1 MKVSSTYGTK
11 DQKISFVDKLTNNAT
26 GTTRK
31 IKEDSI
37 TVTKVKADGA
47 RETKNSHNLTV
58 NDGNVSI
65 VELSG
70 TELLSGE
77 LDPLGEK
84 EYYEIEYIVEETGV
98 NPDASTTTKITGSN
112 KAKVT
117 TKDYPYGKEDK
128 STPSVEWVGDK
139 LVPGINKEGKYDGES
154 KINWTIT
161 VNGDHM
167 ASLIGNKVVDE
178 LLKNGKVKL
187 MDFGAARDYTDF
199 GEKSLSIVLKP
210 GYAPEEQYRSRGIQ
224 GPWTDIYAL
233 SATIYKC
240 ITGITP
246 EESMQRVIEDSLEK
260 PSKYCKDIPK
270 GMENAI
276 MKGMSALQ
284 KNRYQNLKEFCEA
297 LYSDFEDAGEEKKK
311 PVSISDGTLKSVNEE
326 KEKAKS
332 GQNALG
338 TGMEKLQN
346 LTKQQKMIAGAAVIL
361 VVLLIFAGTSLS
373 GGKKQ
378 NSSTSNLP
386 TDREMVSD
394 VLKNS
399 QWEGTI
405 LNLRIIDDDN
415 NRQYEVYTADC
426 EIESKRQGGSGT
438 TSKAKITYKLQD
450 DEWVFVKCEKQN

>member
-1 MKVSSTYGTK
+1 MEENLYCLRKGTRLIGRYTIEKVLGQGGFGITYLGIDELHEK
-11 DQKISFVDKLTNNAT
+11 KVA
-26 GTTRK
+26 
-31 IKEDSI
+31 IKEFFPQGIVTRNIEYQD
-37 TVTKVKADGA
+37 TVTVTFVGEKDNYEKGKERFLKEARTMAKFSKDEGIVKALDFFEINNTAYIVMEYLEGITLKQYL
-47 RETKNSHNLTV
+47 RENER
-58 NDGNVSI
+58 I
-65 VELSG
+65 EPE
-70 TELLSGE
+70 ELLE
-77 LDPLGEK
+77 LFVPLIESLD
-84 EYYEIEYIVEETGV
+84 EIHSQGLIHRDIS
-98 NPDASTTTKITGSN
+98 PDNIMVLLGGKI
-112 KAKVT
+112 
-117 TKDYPYGKEDK
+117 
-128 STPSVEWVGDK
+128 
-139 LVPGINKEGKYDGES
+139 
-154 KINWTIT
+154 
-161 VNGDHM
+161 
-167 ASLIGNKVVDE
+167 
-178 LLKNGKVKL
+178 KL

-276 MKGMSALQ
+276 MKGMAALQ
-284 KNRYQNLKEFCEA
+284 KNPYQNLKEFCEA

-311 PVSISDGTLKSVNEE
+311 PVSKSDGTLKSVNEE

-346 LTKQQKMIAGAAVIL
+346 LTKKQKMIAGAAVIL

-386 TDREMVSD
+386 TEREMVSD
-394 VLKNS
+394 VVKNS

-405 LNLRIIDDDN
+405 LNLSIIDDDI

>member
-1 MKVSSTYGTK
+1 MEERDYHSLQKGTK
-11 DQKISFVDKLTNNAT
+11 LNGRYI
-26 GTTRK
+26 
-31 IKEDSI
+31 IEDVLGEGGFGI
-37 TVTKVKADGA
+37 TYAGRD
-47 RETKNSHNLTV
+47 
-58 NDGNVSI
+58 
-65 VELSG
+65 
-70 TELLSGE
+70 ELLGVKVAV
-77 LDPLGEK
+77 K
-84 EYYEIEYIVEETGV
+84 EYYPQGIVVRNNSVDDVVTVTYAKQKDVFNKGKTKFLEEARVIAKFNDQEGIVNVTDFFEANNTAYIVMEYLDGITLKEYIAENGV
-98 NPDASTTTKITGSN
+98 LSPEDILELMAPVLESLDEVHKQGLIHRDISPDNI
-112 KAKVT
+112 
-117 TKDYPYGKEDK
+117 
-128 STPSVEWVGDK
+128 
-139 LVPGINKEGKYDGES
+139 
-154 KINWTIT
+154 
-161 VNGDHM
+161 M
-167 ASLIGNKVVDE
+167 

-187 MDFGAARDYTDF
+187 MDFGAARDYKDF

-276 MKGMSALQ
+276 MKGMAALQ

-311 PVSISDGTLKSVNEE
+311 PVSKSDGTLKSVNEE

-346 LTKQQKMIAGAAVIL
+346 LTKKQKMIAGAAVIL

-386 TDREMVSD
+386 TEREMVSD
-394 VLKNS
+394 VVKNS

-405 LNLRIIDDDN
+405 LNLSIIDDDI

>member
-1 MKVSSTYGTK
+1 MEENLHCLRKGTRLIGRYTIEKVLGQGGFGITYLGIDELHEK
-11 DQKISFVDKLTNNAT
+11 KVA
-26 GTTRK
+26 
-31 IKEDSI
+31 IKEFFPQGIVTRNIEYQD
-37 TVTKVKADGA
+37 TVTVTFVGEKDNYEKGKERFLKEARTMAKFSKDEGIVKALDFFEINNTAYIVMEYLEGITLKQYL
-47 RETKNSHNLTV
+47 RENQRIAPEDL
-58 NDGNVSI
+58 I
-65 VELSG
+65 
-70 TELLSGE
+70 ELLVPLIES
-77 LDPLGEK
+77 LD
-84 EYYEIEYIVEETGV
+84 EIHSQGMIHRDIS
-98 NPDASTTTKITGSN
+98 PDNIM
-112 KAKVT
+112 VL
-117 TKDYPYGKEDK
+117 P
-128 STPSVEWVGDK
+128 
-139 LVPGINKEGKYDGES
+139 DGR
-154 KINWTIT
+154 I
-161 VNGDHM
+161 
-167 ASLIGNKVVDE
+167 
-178 LLKNGKVKL
+178 KL

-276 MKGMSALQ
+276 MKGMAALQ

-311 PVSISDGTLKSVNEE
+311 PVSKSDGTLKSVNEE

-338 TGMEKLQN
+338 TGMEKL
-346 LTKQQKMIAGAAVIL
+346 TKKQKMIAGAAVIL

-386 TDREMVSD
+386 TEREMVSD
-394 VLKNS
+394 VVKNS

-405 LNLRIIDDDN
+405 LNLSIIDDDI

>member
-1 MKVSSTYGTK
+1 M
-11 DQKISFVDKLTNNAT
+11 
-26 GTTRK
+26 
-31 IKEDSI
+31 
-37 TVTKVKADGA
+37 
-47 RETKNSHNLTV
+47 
-58 NDGNVSI
+58 
-65 VELSG
+65 
-70 TELLSGE
+70 
-77 LDPLGEK
+77 
-84 EYYEIEYIVEETGV
+84 
-98 NPDASTTTKITGSN
+98 
-112 KAKVT
+112 
-117 TKDYPYGKEDK
+117 
-128 STPSVEWVGDK
+128 VEWVSYALKKETLLDARYRIRGILGIGGFGITYEAINEKIGRKVAVKELFIRGCVTRNPIFGENVVFENEKEKELFTEAKKRFLKEARTVKDFSAESGVVHVLDYFEENETAYLVMEYLDGISLEQYFREKGQMDAKTLFQLLWPLMKTLDK
-139 LVPGINKEGKYDGES
+139 IHKRGIIHRDISPDNIMVLLGGK
-154 KINWTIT
+154 I
-161 VNGDHM
+161 
-167 ASLIGNKVVDE
+167 
-178 LLKNGKVKL
+178 KL

-276 MKGMSALQ
+276 MKGMAALQ

-311 PVSISDGTLKSVNEE
+311 PVSKSDGTLKSVNEE

-346 LTKQQKMIAGAAVIL
+346 LTKKQKMIAGAAVIL

-386 TDREMVSD
+386 TEREMVSD
-394 VLKNS
+394 VVKNS

-405 LNLRIIDDDN
+405 LNLSIIDDDI

>member
-1 MKVSSTYGTK
+1 MEERDYHSLQKGTK
-11 DQKISFVDKLTNNAT
+11 LNGRYI
-26 GTTRK
+26 
-31 IKEDSI
+31 IEDVLGEGGFGI
-37 TVTKVKADGA
+37 TYAGRD
-47 RETKNSHNLTV
+47 
-58 NDGNVSI
+58 
-65 VELSG
+65 
-70 TELLSGE
+70 ELLGVKVAV
-77 LDPLGEK
+77 K
-84 EYYEIEYIVEETGV
+84 EYYPQGIVVRNNSVDDVVTVTYAKQKDVFNKGKTKFLEEARVIAKFNDQEGIVNVTDFFEANNTAYIVMEYLDGITLKEYIAENGV
-98 NPDASTTTKITGSN
+98 LSPEDILELMAPVLESLDEVHKQGLIHRDISPDNI
-112 KAKVT
+112 
-117 TKDYPYGKEDK
+117 
-128 STPSVEWVGDK
+128 
-139 LVPGINKEGKYDGES
+139 
-154 KINWTIT
+154 
-161 VNGDHM
+161 M
-167 ASLIGNKVVDE
+167 
-178 LLKNGKVKL
+178 
-187 MDFGAARDYTDF
+187 
-199 GEKSLSIVLKP
+199 
-210 GYAPEEQYRSRGIQ
+210 PEEQYRSRGIQ

-276 MKGMSALQ
+276 MKGMAALQ

-297 LYSDFEDAGEEKKK
+297 LYSDFEDAGEEKKN
-311 PVSISDGTLKSVNEE
+311 PVSKSDGTLKSVNEE

-332 GQNALG
+332 GKNALG

-346 LTKQQKMIAGAAVIL
+346 LTKKQKMIAGAAVIL
-361 VVLLIFAGTSLS
+361 IVLLIFAGTSLS
-373 GGKKQ
+373 GGKKE

-386 TDREMVSD
+386 TEREMVSD
-394 VLKNS
+394 VVKNS

-405 LNLRIIDDDN
+405 LNLSIIDDDI

>member
-1 MKVSSTYGTK
+1 M
-11 DQKISFVDKLTNNAT
+11 
-26 GTTRK
+26 RK
-31 IKEDSI
+31 KQLPKRIEI
-37 TVTKVKADGA
+37 LRKAF
-47 RETKNSHNLTV
+47 E
-58 NDGNVSI
+58 
-65 VELSG
+65 
-70 TELLSGE
+70 
-77 LDPLGEK
+77 
-84 EYYEIEYIVEETGV
+84 
-98 NPDASTTTKITGSN
+98 N
-112 KAKVT
+112 KWSLEAV
-117 TKDYPYGKEDK
+117 
-128 STPSVEWVGDK
+128 
-139 LVPGINKEGKYDGES
+139 NKELEDNLCERLYARNIYEAGLIYAFCLGFDYE
-154 KINWTIT
+154 NWKQLYTAYEEERK
-161 VNGDHM
+161 D
-167 ASLIGNKVVDE
+167 
-178 LLKNGKVKL
+178 
-187 MDFGAARDYTDF
+187 ARDYIQSPEKNIIATYKKEQKDTDF

-276 MKGMSALQ
+276 MKGMAALQ

-311 PVSISDGTLKSVNEE
+311 PVSKSDGTLKSVNEE

-346 LTKQQKMIAGAAVIL
+346 LTKKQKMIAGAAVIL

-386 TDREMVSD
+386 TEREMVSD
-394 VLKNS
+394 VVKNS

-405 LNLRIIDDDN
+405 LNLSIIDDDI

>member
-1 MKVSSTYGTK
+1 MDERDLHYLKKETKLNGRYIITSVLGEGGFGITYYG
-11 DQKISFVDKLTNNAT
+11 VDDLFGNEVA
-26 GTTRK
+26 
-31 IKEDSI
+31 IKEFFPQGIVTRNNEYTDNV
-37 TVTKVKADGA
+37 TVTYAKQDEAFLAGKKRFIGEARVMAKFNGDQGIVNVTDFFEANNTAYIVMEYLDGI
-47 RETKNSHNLTV
+47 TL
-58 NDGNVSI
+58 
-65 VELSG
+65 
-70 TELLSGE
+70 
-77 LDPLGEK
+77 K
-84 EYYEIEYIVEETGV
+84 EYL
-98 NPDASTTTKITGSN
+98 K
-112 KAKVT
+112 
-117 TKDYPYGKEDK
+117 
-128 STPSVEWVGDK
+128 
-139 LVPGINKEGKYDGES
+139 
-154 KINWTIT
+154 
-161 VNGDHM
+161 
-167 ASLIGNKVVDE
+167 GNRQIPVDE
-178 LLKNGKVKL
+178 LMGLLAPLLESLDDVHQSGLIHRDISPDNIMVLKDGSVKL
-187 MDFGAARDYTDF
+187 MDFGAARDYTEF

-210 GYAPEEQYRSRGIQ
+210 GYAPAEQYQSRGVQ

-276 MKGMSALQ
+276 MKGMAALQ

-311 PVSISDGTLKSVNEE
+311 PVSKSDGTLKSVNEE

-346 LTKQQKMIAGAAVIL
+346 LTKKQKMIAGAAVIL

-386 TDREMVSD
+386 TEREMVSD
-394 VLKNS
+394 VVKNS

-405 LNLRIIDDDN
+405 LNLSIIDDDI

>member
-1 MKVSSTYGTK
+1 MEERDYHSLQKGTK
-11 DQKISFVDKLTNNAT
+11 LNERYI
-26 GTTRK
+26 
-31 IKEDSI
+31 IEDVLGEGGFGI
-37 TVTKVKADGA
+37 TYAGRD
-47 RETKNSHNLTV
+47 
-58 NDGNVSI
+58 
-65 VELSG
+65 
-70 TELLSGE
+70 ELLGVKVAV
-77 LDPLGEK
+77 K
-84 EYYEIEYIVEETGV
+84 EYYPQGIVVRNNSVDDVVTVTYAKQKDVFNKGKTKFLEEARVIAKFNDQEGIVNVTDFFEANNTAYIVMEYLDGITLKEYIAENGILSPEDILELMAPVLESLDEVHTQGLIHRDIS
-98 NPDASTTTKITGSN
+98 PDNI
-112 KAKVT
+112 
-117 TKDYPYGKEDK
+117 
-128 STPSVEWVGDK
+128 
-139 LVPGINKEGKYDGES
+139 
-154 KINWTIT
+154 
-161 VNGDHM
+161 M
-167 ASLIGNKVVDE
+167 

-270 GMENAI
+270 GME
-276 MKGMSALQ
+276 
-284 KNRYQNLKEFCEA
+284 
-297 LYSDFEDAGEEKKK
+297 
-311 PVSISDGTLKSVNEE
+311 
-326 KEKAKS
+326 
-332 GQNALG
+332 
-338 TGMEKLQN
+338 KLQN
-346 LTKQQKMIAGAAVIL
+346 LTKKQKMIAGAAVIL

-386 TDREMVSD
+386 TEREMVSD
-394 VLKNS
+394 VVKNS

-405 LNLRIIDDDN
+405 LNLSIIDDDI

>member
-1 MKVSSTYGTK
+1 MEERDYHSLQKGTK
-11 DQKISFVDKLTNNAT
+11 LNGRYI
-26 GTTRK
+26 
-31 IKEDSI
+31 IEDVLGEGGFGI
-37 TVTKVKADGA
+37 TYAGRD
-47 RETKNSHNLTV
+47 
-58 NDGNVSI
+58 
-65 VELSG
+65 
-70 TELLSGE
+70 ELLGVKVAV
-77 LDPLGEK
+77 K
-84 EYYEIEYIVEETGV
+84 EYYPQGIVVRNNSVDDVVTVTYAKQKDVFNKGKTKFLEEARVIAKFNDQEGIVNVTDFFEANNTAYIVMEYLDGITLKEYIAENGV
-98 NPDASTTTKITGSN
+98 LSPEDILELMAPVLESLDEVHKQGLIHRDISPDNI
-112 KAKVT
+112 
-117 TKDYPYGKEDK
+117 
-128 STPSVEWVGDK
+128 
-139 LVPGINKEGKYDGES
+139 
-154 KINWTIT
+154 
-161 VNGDHM
+161 M
-167 ASLIGNKVVDE
+167 

-210 GYAPEEQYRSRGIQ
+210 GYAPEE
-224 GPWTDIYAL
+224 
-233 SATIYKC
+233 
-240 ITGITP
+240 
-246 EESMQRVIEDSLEK
+246 SMQRVIEDSLEK

-276 MKGMSALQ
+276 MKGMAALQ

-311 PVSISDGTLKSVNEE
+311 PVSKSDGTLKSVNEE

-346 LTKQQKMIAGAAVIL
+346 LTKKQKMIAGAAVIL

-386 TDREMVSD
+386 TEREMVSD
-394 VLKNS
+394 VVKNS

-405 LNLRIIDDDN
+405 LNLSIIDDDI

>member
-1 MKVSSTYGTK
+1 MEKNSYSLQRNTGLIGRYVIQEVLGQGGFGITYLG
-11 DQKISFVDKLTNNAT
+11 IDKLYGN
-26 GTTRK
+26 
-31 IKEDSI
+31 
-37 TVTKVKADGA
+37 KVA
-47 RETKNSHNLTV
+47 
-58 NDGNVSI
+58 I
-65 VELSG
+65 
-70 TELLSGE
+70 
-77 LDPLGEK
+77 K
-84 EYYEIEYIVEETGV
+84 EYYPQKIAMRKAQYEDVVTVTSIEEKNNYDKGKKRFLDEAQVMARFNKNEGIVKILDFFEANNTAYIVMEYLEGITLKEYIAENGV
-98 NPDASTTTKITGSN
+98 LSPEDILELMAPVLESLDEVHKQGLIHRDISPDNI
-112 KAKVT
+112 
-117 TKDYPYGKEDK
+117 
-128 STPSVEWVGDK
+128 
-139 LVPGINKEGKYDGES
+139 
-154 KINWTIT
+154 
-161 VNGDHM
+161 M
-167 ASLIGNKVVDE
+167 

-276 MKGMSALQ
+276 MKGMAALQ

-311 PVSISDGTLKSVNEE
+311 SDSKSDGTLKSVNEE

-346 LTKQQKMIAGAAVIL
+346 LTKKQKMIAGAAVIL

-386 TDREMVSD
+386 TEREMVSD
-394 VLKNS
+394 VVKNS

-405 LNLRIIDDDN
+405 LNLSIIDDDI